1 MGSPGSCR
9 RRCCD
14 TPQSQVPR
22 AQLVLYQVTV
32 LVFQLLPSG
41 WAVAFP
47 GNLHWLLFLS
57 HRQPLCSVCP
67 DSFFSSFHSH
77 FVLSVGALMEAL
89 SLCAPFRLLR
99 DLAPGLP
106 HLVSNSSTH
115 VTELSTR
122 SEWSPSLLGSKSLGG
137 EDPSRLSFIH
147 MPHRLAQTRP
157 CTRCSCKSHLFLEL
171 VSTEPP
177 SGCLAL

>member
-1 MGSPGSCR
+1 MLRHSAVTGVTSPTCPVPSYCVGLPASPLWVGSGVSWKPA
-9 RRCCD
+9 
-14 TPQSQVPR
+14 PAP
-22 AQLVLYQVTV
+22 
-32 LVFQLLPSG
+32 
-41 WAVAFP
+41 
-47 GNLHWLLFLS
+47 FLS
-57 HRQPLCSVCP
+57 HRQPLCPVCP

-106 HLVSNSSTH
+106 HLVSNSPAR
-115 VTELSTR
+115 VTELSTC
-122 SEWSPSLLGSKSLGG
+122 SGWSPSLLASKSLGG

-157 CTRCSCKSHLFLEL
+157 RTRCSCKSHLFLEL

-177 SGCLAL
+177 SRCLAL